1 MTLGV
6 FPACH
11 GFLETCASSLPRG
24 SHPAG
29 AFGEIRDWRGSDF
42 SRLFSVIHRV
52 SAAPEKA
59 DCLFRRAG
67 QGSKLCSLVG
77 AHTLQPL
84 RMLLLGWMP
93 EGWGPSGGVC
103 APLPRSRLRS
113 FTPVVLCFA
122 VEEGRCPESSP
133 LPITLFPKHSLAV
146 LMKSS
151 DQLREFKLELQTV
164 SSHLPSLLCGS
175 SL

>member
-1 MTLGV
+1 MHRSLG
-6 FPACH
+6 
-11 GFLETCASSLPRG
+11 L
-24 SHPAG
+24 
-29 AFGEIRDWRGSDF
+29 AF
-42 SRLFSVIHRV
+42 
-52 SAAPEKA
+52 APSP
-59 DCLFRRAG
+59 
-67 QGSKLCSLVG
+67 QLCCV
-77 AHTLQPL
+77 
-84 RMLLLGWMP
+84 
-93 EGWGPSGGVC
+93 
-103 APLPRSRLRS
+103 
-113 FTPVVLCFA
+113 FA